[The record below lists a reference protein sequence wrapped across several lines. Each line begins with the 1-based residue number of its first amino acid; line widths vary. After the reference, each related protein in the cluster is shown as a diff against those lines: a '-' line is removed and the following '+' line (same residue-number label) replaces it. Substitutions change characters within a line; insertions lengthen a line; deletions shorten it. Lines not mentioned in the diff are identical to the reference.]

1 MLRQLIDPRE
11 EYLEYCRCVDACQKL
26 NTLTNA
32 VFVTHLS
39 DSVIIKLTIFKYS
52 GSISTKVF
60 LNLSIDD
67 EISLWG
73 NRMIL
78 YGVIYLDTVP
88 LQALYISS

>member
-52 GSISTKVF
+52 GSIST
-60 LNLSIDD
+60 
-67 EISLWG
+67 
-73 NRMIL
+73 
-78 YGVIYLDTVP
+78 
-88 LQALYISS
+88 